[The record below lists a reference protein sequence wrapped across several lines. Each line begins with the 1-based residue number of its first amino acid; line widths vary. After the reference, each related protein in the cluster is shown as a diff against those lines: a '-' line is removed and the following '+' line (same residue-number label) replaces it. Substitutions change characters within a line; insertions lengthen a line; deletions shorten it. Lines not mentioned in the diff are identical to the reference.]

1 MLKIE
6 EIEKMKRKL
15 ENNRKYDIFPSNISE
30 LALLFSTS
38 RQAIYN
44 STKNNKCPLIEEKIK
59 EWVKKERYILKVDK
73 KDTEKLSKYGF
84 KPLNN
89 GYVSQMFK
97 NENGLEHFY
106 TINEKLELSLMIKG
120 KKGVF
125 QKDLLNLD
133 IIYDMIKDEVL
144 KKAN

>member
-38 RQAIYN
+38 RQAIYQT
-44 STKNNKCPLIEEKIK
+44 TKSNKCPLIEEKIK

-73 KDTEKLSKYGF
+73 KDTEKLSNYGF

-120 KKGVF
+120 KKGAF
-125 QKDLLNLD
+125 QKDLVNLD